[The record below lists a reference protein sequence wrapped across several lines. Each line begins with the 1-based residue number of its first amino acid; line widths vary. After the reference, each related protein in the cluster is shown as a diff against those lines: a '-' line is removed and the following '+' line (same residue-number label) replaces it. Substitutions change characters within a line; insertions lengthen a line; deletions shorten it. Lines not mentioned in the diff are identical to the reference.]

1 MPSLTYFDPY
11 FGAQNGPGA
20 PRSLLQYRGNKVAPL
35 SATSSASP
43 LLGRQDGVNEG
54 SAAPTSSS
62 LPPRTPLLTRI
73 ANAVEFGEH
82 DTLEGVSLFLLPS
95 SNPLRIFLAKV
106 RDCQTGK

>member
-35 SATSSASP
+35 SATPSASP
-43 LLGRQDGVNEG
+43 LLGRRDGVYEG
-54 SAAPTSSS
+54 SAPTSP

-95 SNPLRIFLAKV
+95 SSPLRIFLAKV
-106 RDCQTGK
+106 RDCPTGK